1 MGQATMAIAE
11 RTAIAVAPMRLRRT
25 LVALA
30 LIYAL
35 TVVTNYLVNDIVQ
48 QWPIGTA
55 TAAAIDKTYW
65 LDNVTW
71 QLLALW
77 WSLLSVV
84 SGGYPFHRISN
95 RLTRGIVT
103 VAASW
108 VIGWISA
115 KAIYAL
121 GLDAS
126 WVFPIIGC
134 IYFFIAL
141 FSFAGENWIVANM
154 PPRRQFFILLIIIA
168 FLTYAITH
176 SAIRWIPAWWFPF
189 IEMGSA
195 STLLAYL
202 TRRMAQP
209 GKGFAQI
216 AILFVVVLGFLSIS
230 RALGLWDAGAPDIGS
245 FWTLGAYSSQ
255 AWLLWFM
262 VACSV
267 SYALLIQGYNW
278 PFTLIAMPWGGILAC
293 AFCVAATTLVT
304 KGLILLVGPV
314 FTDMNEALTYG
325 YMGTHWSFVLAL
337 LFGFGLDEPYLWR
350 GQQTPGAWDD
360 VD

>member
-1 MGQATMAIAE
+1 MGQETIAIAE
-11 RTAIAVAPMRLRRT
+11 RSAIAVAPMRLRRT

-35 TVVTNYLVNDIVQ
+35 TVVSNYLVNDIVQ

-55 TAAAIDKTYW
+55 TEAAIDKTYW
-65 LDNVTW
+65 IDNVTW

-84 SGGYPFHRISN
+84 SGGYPFHRIRN
-95 RLTRGIVT
+95 RLTRGVVT

-108 VIGWISA
+108 AIGWISA
-115 KAIYAL
+115 KAIYAA

-134 IYFFIAL
+134 IYFFIAF

-154 PPRRQFFILLIIIA
+154 PPRRQFFILLILIA

-176 SAIRWIPAWWFPF
+176 SVIRWIPAWWFPF

-209 GKGFAQI
+209 GKAFAQI
-216 AILFVVVLGFLSIS
+216 AILFIVVLGFLSIS
-230 RALGLWDAGAPDIGS
+230 RALGLWDAGAPGIGS
-245 FWTLGAYSSQ
+245 FWTLGAYSSP

-350 GQQTPGAWDD
+350 GQQTPSAWND

>member
-1 MGQATMAIAE
+1 MDQATFVMAE
-11 RTAIAVAPMRLRRT
+11 PSTTAVAPLRLRRT
-25 LVALA
+25 LTGLA
-30 LIYAL
+30 LICGL
-35 TVVTNYLVNDIVQ
+35 TIISNYIVNDIVRL
-48 QWPIGTA
+48 WPIGTA
-55 TAAAIDKTYW
+55 TGPAIAKTYW

-84 SGGYPFHRISN
+84 TGGYPFHRITN
-95 RLTRGIVT
+95 PLTRGFAT
-103 VAASW
+103 VIASW
-108 VIGWISA
+108 VLGWISA
-115 KAIYAL
+115 KAIYAT

-134 IYFFIAL
+134 IYFFIAF
-141 FSFAGENWIVANM
+141 FSFVGENWIVANM
-154 PPRRQFFILLIIIA
+154 PPHRQFFVLLILIA

-189 IEMGSA
+189 VEMGSA

-202 TRRMAQP
+202 TRRMPQP
-209 GKGFAQI
+209 GKAFAQI

-230 RALGLWDAGAPDIGS
+230 RMLNLWSPNAAGVGG
-245 FWTLGAYSSQ
+245 FWTLGNYISQ
-255 AWLLWFM
+255 GWLLWFM

-267 SYALLIQGYNW
+267 SYTLLIQCYNW
-278 PFTLIAMPWGGILAC
+278 PFTLIPMPWGGILAC
-293 AFCVAATTLVT
+293 AFCIVATTLVT
-304 KGLILLVGPV
+304 KGLMMLVGPV
-314 FTDMNEALTYG
+314 FTNMNEALTYG

-350 GQQTPGAWDD
+350 GQLTPGTWDN